1 MLQSGGNFSDYT
13 NAYLLFFGL
22 QLVFFVTMPCV
33 IMLWRLVRNL
43 GRKDL
48 GFMVMLKAPLGR
60 VGDKRSPAA
69 ALRFFLFQETSLG
82 YYADLAQVRRI
93 ECTPHSLAHP
103 TSPMHCR

>member
-1 MLQSGGNFSDYT
+1 VLQSGGNFSDYT

-82 YYADLAQVRRI
+82 YYADLAQVRRL
-93 ECTPHSLAHP
+93 ECTPHSLSHP
-103 TSPMHCR
+103 TSPMPCR